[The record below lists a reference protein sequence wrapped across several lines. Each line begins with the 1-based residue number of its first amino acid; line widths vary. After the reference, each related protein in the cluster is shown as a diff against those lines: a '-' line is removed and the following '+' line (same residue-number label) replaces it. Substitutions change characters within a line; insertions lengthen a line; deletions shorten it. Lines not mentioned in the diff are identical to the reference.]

1 MGTREAKVRRQT
13 RETDIEIAI
22 KLDGTGRSVVQCEDQ
37 FLRHMV
43 ETLVKYASFDLE
55 LKAVGDNKHHVV
67 EDAGI
72 VLGSALS
79 QAIGDQPIERIASAT
94 VPMDDALVTAA
105 VDMIDRPYV
114 DVECPDDLCLHF
126 FRSFAMSAG
135 ITLHI
140 IVGRGFDE
148 HHIVEAGFKA
158 LGISLRKAVIQRT
171 NLLST
176 KDKPKMRRE

>member
-1 MGTREAKVRRQT
+1 MKARTAKVRRQT
-13 RETDIEIAI
+13 RETNIEIVLT
-22 KLDGTGRSVVQCEDQ
+22 LDGAGKGVVQCEDK
-37 FLRHMV
+37 FFRHML
-43 ETLVKYASFDLE
+43 ETLAKYASFDLE
-55 LKAVGDNKHHVV
+55 LKAVGDNRHHVV
-67 EDAGI
+67 EDIGI

-79 QAIGDQPIERIASAT
+79 QAVGDQPIERIASAT

-105 VDMIDRPYV
+105 IDVIDRPYV

-140 IVGRGFDE
+140 IVERGFDE

-158 LGISLRKAVIQRT
+158 LGISLRKAVVPRMS
-171 NLLST
+171 LLST
-176 KDKPKMRRE
+176 KDKPKVRRE

>member
-1 MGTREAKVRRQT
+1 MKARKAKVRRQT
-13 RETDIEIAI
+13 RETNIEIAVT
-22 KLDGTGRSVVQCEDQ
+22 LDGTGKGVVQCEDK
-37 FLRHMV
+37 FFKHML
-43 ETLVKYASFDLE
+43 ETLAKYASFDIE
-55 LKAVGDNKHHVV
+55 LKAVGDNRHHVV
-67 EDAGI
+67 EDIGI

-79 QAIGDQPIERIASAT
+79 QAVGDQPIERIASAT

-105 VDMIDRPYV
+105 IDVIDRPYV

-140 IVGRGFDE
+140 IVERGFDE

-158 LGISLRKAVIQRT
+158 LGISLRKAVVPRMS
-171 NLLST
+171 LLST
-176 KDKPKMRRE
+176 KDKPKVRRE